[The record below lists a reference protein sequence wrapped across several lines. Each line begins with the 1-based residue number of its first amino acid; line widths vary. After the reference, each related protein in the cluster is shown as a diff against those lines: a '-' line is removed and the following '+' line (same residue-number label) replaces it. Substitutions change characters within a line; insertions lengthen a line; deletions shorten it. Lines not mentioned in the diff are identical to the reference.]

1 MTKDTDD
8 DLNDKSYQPSKQSN
22 ALNNEA
28 PECIYTSNGE
38 EVISETEYGRE
49 LVSKTNLN
57 DNPSNIYQR
66 EKKEIKRK
74 HKASNQPKD
83 QPPKKKAPVQEKLNR
98 QPEKPDNSD
107 NIDSGGESDGR
118 SALRGVEAKEEPRV
132 ARRGPGNVSLQHFC
146 DPIAT
151 VDRSGQ
157 KRWEFKCR
165 FCVWYVRTQ

>member
-1 MTKDTDD
+1 MSKDTDD
-8 DLNDKSYQPSKQSN
+8 DLNDKSYQPPKRSN
-22 ALNNEA
+22 ALDNKA

-38 EVISETEYGRE
+38 EVISETEYVRE

-74 HKASNQPKD
+74 CKASNQPKD
-83 QPPKKKAPVQEKLNR
+83 QPPKKKAPAQEQMNH
-98 QPEKPDNSD
+98 QPEKLDND
-107 NIDSGGESDGR
+107 DDIDSGGESDGR
-118 SALRGVEAKEEPRV
+118 SALRGVEAKEAPRA
-132 ARRGPGNVSLQHFC
+132 ARRGPGNASLQHFC
-146 DPIAT
+146 DPVAT

-165 FCVWYVRTQ
+165 FCVWYVRTL